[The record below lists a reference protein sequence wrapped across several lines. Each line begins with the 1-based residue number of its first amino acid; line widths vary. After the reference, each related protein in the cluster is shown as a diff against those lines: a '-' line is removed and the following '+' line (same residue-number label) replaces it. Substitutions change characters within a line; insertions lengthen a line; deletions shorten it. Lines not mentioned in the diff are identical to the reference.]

1 MSSQSNQNPLGDTLK
16 QRRLGLHLSIREVAR
31 RSNINDAN
39 ILRIERGDSAQPKPE
54 TLRALAD
61 ALGIDLSDLFAL
73 SGYVQPKTLPTFAP
87 YLRSKYA
94 DLPESAAREIEA
106 SFAAIAA
113 KHGYDPRGPKRGED
127 EED

>member
-1 MSSQSNQNPLGDTLK
+1 MSSNSYQNSLGDALK
-16 QRRLGLHLSIREVAR
+16 QRRLDMQLSIREVAR

-39 ILRIERGDSAQPKPE
+39 ILRIERGDFAQPKPE

-61 ALGIDLSDLFAL
+61 VLGLDLSDLFAL
-73 SGYVQPKTLPTFAP
+73 SGYVQPTTLPTFAP

-94 DLPESAAREIEA
+94 DLPESAACEIEA

-113 KHGYDPRGPKRGED
+113 KHGYDPRGPRFGED
-127 EED
+127 EKD